1 MFDGWD
7 RSWIDAHGATAISLA
22 VEYRNGTGSHVNVL
36 WCEVEGF
43 ADSETRAVHDGDKG
57 AVPDAGGRVPAL
69 IQDGEHLFGGEDL
82 SGEREPLLWWFLA
95 ETGTRECCCSSH
107 EVTVCGRYDISSRVT
122 LYDREIIVY
131 NKYMD
136 IDRDLY
142 LLVAGAQLRRR
153 REAIGLTLAEVSQR
167 SGVTVAHLSR
177 IENGLTDPRLST
189 LQRVL
194 DAIGADFADVSTPG
208 IRTVSV
214 ATAIERRDAGRKRVG
229 LTNLGTSD
237 ADARLDQRKRRGG
250 DVDDER
256 AGLDRHG

>member
-1 MFDGWD
+1 VRQVG
-7 RSWIDAHGATAISLA
+7 I
-22 VEYRNGTGSHVNVL
+22 
-36 WCEVEGF
+36 
-43 ADSETRAVHDGDKG
+43 
-57 AVPDAGGRVPAL
+57 GGRVSAL
-69 IQDGEHLFGGEDL
+69 IKDGEHLFGGEDL
-82 SGEREPLLWWFLA
+82 SGESEPLLWWFLA
-95 ETGTRECCCSSH
+95 ETGTRECCCGSH
-107 EVTVCGRYDISSRVT
+107 ALTVCGRYDISSRVT
-122 LYDREIIVY
+122 LYDRRIIVY
-131 NKYMD
+131 NKCMD
-136 IDRDLY
+136 MDMDRDLY

-189 LQRVL
+189 FQRVL
-194 DAIGADFADVSTPG
+194 DAMGADFADVSTPG

-237 ADARLDQRKRRGG
+237 ADARLDQREQRGG

-256 AGLDRHG
+256 AGLDRYG